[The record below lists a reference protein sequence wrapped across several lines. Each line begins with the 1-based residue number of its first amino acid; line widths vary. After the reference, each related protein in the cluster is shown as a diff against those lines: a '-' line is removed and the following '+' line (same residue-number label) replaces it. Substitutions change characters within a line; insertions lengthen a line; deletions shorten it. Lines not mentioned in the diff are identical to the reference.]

1 MSTFSRHSS
10 TRRTGALAAPGP
22 PRVPHPGIALAV
34 IVGCQLMIGVDT
46 SVVTIA
52 LPDIRA
58 ALGLSTGGLA
68 WIQNSYMLAF
78 GGLLLLG
85 GRAGDIFG
93 RRRVFVAG
101 VVTFTLA
108 SLLGGVAGGGG
119 LLIAART
126 LQGAAAAV
134 AAPSAMALIAASF
147 EGAARVRALS
157 IFSAVTGA
165 GAAIGM
171 ILGGVLTEWA
181 SWRWVFFVNLPVGA
195 ALTLLAP
202 RFITETA
209 PRPGRFDLAGTF
221 TSTLGMTALVGGFIR
236 AGSDGWRD
244 GVTLGAFAA
253 ASGLLGLFL
262 LIESRVEQPIM
273 PLRLFADRARA
284 AAYTAQFLLVAAFF
298 GAFFF
303 LTQYLQEVLRYEPL
317 RAGAAFVPLVGM
329 QFVFVRSVPKFLP
342 RFGARPIV
350 ATGTALIVVGLL
362 WLTRLTPDSAYATS
376 VLGPFLL
383 MGMGGGLSIMPL
395 NATILARVPAGDAG
409 AASGVAQTML
419 WSGGSLGSAV
429 MLTVFGAH
437 DGMVEGITAALAGGA
452 VFAAAAFL
460 AVLALPRTSARPQG
474 TS

>member
-1 MSTFSRHSS
+1 MSISSSHSS
-10 TRRTGALAAPGP
+10 SQRTGAIPASVP

-52 LPDIRA
+52 LPDIRT
-58 ALGLSTGGLA
+58 ALGLSTGGLS
-68 WIQNSYMLAF
+68 WIQNSYMLAL

-93 RRRVFVAG
+93 RRRVFMAG
-101 VVTFTLA
+101 VVTFTVA
-108 SLLGGVAGGGG
+108 SLLGGIAGNGG

-126 LQGAAAAV
+126 LQGVAAAV
-134 AAPSAMALIAASF
+134 AAPSAMALIAATF
-147 EGAARVRALS
+147 AGAACVRALS

-181 SWRWVFFVNLPVGA
+181 SWRWVFFVNLPVGVVLA
-195 ALTLLAP
+195 LLAP
-202 RFITETA
+202 RFITET
-209 PRPGRFDLAGTF
+209 PTRPGRFDLAGTV

-236 AGSDGWRD
+236 VGSDGWGD
-244 GVTLGAFAA
+244 GAALGAFAA
-253 ASGLLGLFL
+253 AAGLLGLFL
-262 LIESRVEQPIM
+262 LVESRVEQPIM
-273 PLRLFADRARA
+273 PLRLLADRARA
-284 AAYTAQFLLVAAFF
+284 AAYTAQFLLVAAVF

-303 LTQYLQEVLRYEPL
+303 LTQYLQEILGYGPL
-317 RAGAAFVPLVGM
+317 RAGAAFVPMVGM
-329 QFVFVRSVPKFLP
+329 QFVFVRAVPKFLP

-350 ATGTALIVVGLL
+350 TVGTSLVALGLL
-362 WLTRLTPDSAYATS
+362 WLTQVTPDSGYTTS

-395 NATILARVPAGDAG
+395 NATILASVPAEDSG
-409 AASGVAQTML
+409 AASGVAQTMV

-429 MLTVFGAH
+429 LLTVSSAEGLGA
-437 DGMVEGITAALAGGA
+437 AFAGAA
-452 VFAAAAFL
+452 VFAAAALL
-460 AVLALPRTSARPQG
+460 AVLALPRS
-474 TS
+474 